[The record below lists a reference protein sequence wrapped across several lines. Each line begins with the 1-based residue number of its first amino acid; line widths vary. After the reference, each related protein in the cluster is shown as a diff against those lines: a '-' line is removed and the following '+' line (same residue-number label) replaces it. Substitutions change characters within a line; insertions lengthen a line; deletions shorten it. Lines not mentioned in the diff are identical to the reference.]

1 MKRYDTQDNSIEKV
15 VYNFVQK
22 LTKFYRKRLTIE
34 KNSIYETEC
43 AEELKEY
50 CEFIV
55 WGMLLEFFLTHS
67 TTLRSERE
75 EEMKMEVFLGAN
87 CCIYRYI
94 HG

>member
-1 MKRYDTQDNSIEKV
+1 MYDTQDNSIEKV

-34 KNSIYETEC
+34 KNSVYETEC

-55 WGMLLEFFLTHS
+55 
-67 TTLRSERE
+67 
-75 EEMKMEVFLGAN
+75 
-87 CCIYRYI
+87 
-94 HG
+94 